1 MSTQSSWLDLGL
13 DALPTPRAQR
23 IRLFRVLMATSAQ
36 LRGRLDRELAASGI
50 TSQQAAMLQMIEAQ
64 NEAPTISA
72 VAQTLGMTHQ
82 NVKQIAAALERKGF
96 LDIVV
101 DTADRRAR
109 RLQLT
114 AHHHRF
120 WKARN
125 PSDFSS
131 VEAWTSELTDAEVAT
146 VVRLLNRLKDQLRS
160 SARVLGP

>member
-1 MSTQSSWLDLGL
+1 MGAQRARSALTVAAKSCGL
-13 DALPTPRAQR
+13 WNAVVLPTLA
-23 IRLFRVLMATSAQ
+23 RLSIICGDLTASPI
-36 LRGRLDRELAASGI
+36 AAFK
-50 TSQQAAMLQMIEAQ
+50 
-64 NEAPTISA
+64 APTISA

-101 DTADRRAR
+101 DTVDRRAR

-131 VEAWTSELTDAEVAT
+131 VEAWTSALTDAEVAT
-146 VVRLLNRLKDQLRS
+146 VVRLLNRLKDQLHS
-160 SARVLGP
+160 PARTPGP